1 MYPQSS
7 GSSTLLLTINDRAVI
22 NFEGGF
28 CLARYTSMDPE
39 KHDRLLRCAI
49 ALFAEKGLNNVSVE
63 DITKGTGLA
72 KGTFY
77 LYFKNRE
84 ALLGEVCEH
93 CFALSLRHSMKG
105 VDEEITYS
113 EKLKKRVHNIIL
125 FSQHHPVESLV
136 LSQLYRPVNV
146 VGTENLLHSPS
157 YDINR
162 DFIRRGI
169 EAGEF
174 VSLPLELLCQ
184 LFFSGVEG
192 LSTYVRK
199 KPDLLADPVL
209 TNQALERLIQLL
221 R

>member
-1 MYPQSS
+1 M
-7 GSSTLLLTINDRAVI
+7 
-22 NFEGGF
+22 
-28 CLARYTSMDPE
+28 ARYTSMDPE
-39 KHDRLLRCAI
+39 KHERLLRCAI
-49 ALFAEKGLNNVSVE
+49 TLFAEKGMENVSVE

-77 LYFKNRE
+77 LYFKNRD
-84 ALLGEVCEH
+84 ALLNEVCEH
-93 CFALSLRHSMKG
+93 CFALSIKHSMNG
-105 VDEEITYS
+105 VNDETTYS
-113 EKLKKRVHNIIL
+113 AKLKKRVHNIIL
-125 FSQHHPVESLV
+125 FSQHYPVESLV

-169 EAGEF
+169 ESGEF
-174 VSLPLELLCQ
+174 LPLPLELLCQ

-199 KPDLLADPVL
+199 NPDLLTDPVL

>member
-1 MYPQSS
+1 M
-7 GSSTLLLTINDRAVI
+7 
-22 NFEGGF
+22 
-28 CLARYTSMDPE
+28 ARYTSMDPE
-39 KHDRLLRCAI
+39 KHERLLRCAI
-49 ALFAEKGLNNVSVE
+49 ALFAEKGLENVSVE

-77 LYFKNRE
+77 LYFKNRD
-84 ALLGEVCEH
+84 ALLNEVCEH

-105 VDEEITYS
+105 VDENTTYS
-113 EKLKKRVHNIIL
+113 AKLKKRVYNIL
-125 FSQHHPVESLV
+125 QFSQHHPVESLV

-162 DFIRRGI
+162 SLIQRGI

-174 VSLPLELLCQ
+174 LPLPLDLLCQ

-192 LSTYVRK
+192 LSTYARK
-199 KPDLLADPVL
+199 NPALLTDPVL
-209 TNQALERLIQLL
+209 TNHALERLIQLL